1 MPPAYTVMTV
11 TMYAHIICIVLL
23 QVIYSEILFR
33 HVLDEYPS
41 AVCLDGSPAGYFH
54 TWQDPWDMAENPSPN
69 YYIYPR
75 WTSMKKWQKRCPNPF
90 SCVDEATCEYLC
102 YKHPVSCSGPD
113 EFMFHMNDDF
123 TMGSVDRNHRSV
135 VEKVYNVWVPELN
148 FHKRNQ
154 MKRIHPR
161 GKH

>member
-1 MPPAYTVMTV
+1 MYWTNILQLFVSMDPRQGTSTLGRIHGIWLRTLPQTITYTSM
-11 TMYAHIICIVLL
+11 
-23 QVIYSEILFR
+23 
-33 HVLDEYPS
+33 D
-41 AVCLDGSPAGYFH
+41 
-54 TWQDPWDMAENPSPN
+54 
-69 YYIYPR
+69 
-75 WTSMKKWQKRCPNPF
+75 SMKKWQKRCPNPF